1 MERKS
6 KYCLVKRFSPNP
18 IYHHKRVP
26 WCNKRYAYL
35 HSSSWSPP
43 HFGIIYSSKIVFI
56 PLKLKYFFQTT
67 FKENVNKIDSCV
79 MVLCQF
85 TWNKYLN
92 GIKILKF
99 GILESYKNIKFAVQT
114 FTRNVVIFK
123 SPTLWRRRKEPRS
136 SIDSNQQY
144 MWLSMIAIN
153 FRKERRKVEGA

>member
-1 MERKS
+1 MLNVFHPTLFTTINACHDAIS
-6 KYCLVKRFSPNP
+6 VMLIFT
-18 IYHHKRVP
+18 HHHDLLLILASFTLQ
-26 WCNKRYAYL
+26 RY
-35 HSSSWSPP
+35 
-43 HFGIIYSSKIVFI
+43 FF

-67 FKENVNKIDSCV
+67 FKEYVNKTDSCV

-99 GILESYKNIKFAVQT
+99 GSLESYKNIKFAVQT

-123 SPTLWRRRKEPRS
+123 SPTLWHRRKEPRS

>member
-1 MERKS
+1 M
-6 KYCLVKRFSPNP
+6 
-18 IYHHKRVP
+18 P

-43 HFGIIYSSKIVFI
+43 HSGIIYSSKIVF

-67 FKENVNKIDSCV
+67 FKEYANKTDSFV
-79 MVLCQF
+79 MFLCQF
-85 TWNKYLN
+85 TWNQYLN

-99 GILESYKNIKFAVQT
+99 GSFESYKNIKFAVQT

-123 SPTLWRRRKEPRS
+123 SPTLWHRRKEPRS